1 MILMHKAKFLQQL
14 FAVLIVLSGITTHLD
29 LIIPFTF
36 NLSIK
41 IHNTTDMI
49 K

>member
-1 MILMHKAKFLQQL
+1 MHKAKFLQQL

-29 LIIPFTF
+29 LIISFSF
-36 NLSIK
+36 KLSIK
-41 IHNTTDMI
+41 ILNSTDII